1 MAIGELCNREVIVAR
16 PETSVAEAA
25 RLMRE
30 YHVGSLV
37 IVHPVEGG
45 GSVPVGIATDRDL
58 VVEVLAQ
65 EVDPHEVALKD
76 IVTRELLT
84 VSESEDV
91 WDVLST
97 MRRHGVRR
105 IPVVAQD
112 GTLVGIFS
120 ADDALE
126 LVAEVVGD
134 LLGLIKREL
143 GRETD
148 ERP

>member
-65 EVDPHEVALKD
+65 GVDPHEVALKD

-84 VSESEDV
+84 VGENEDV

-112 GTLVGIFS
+112 RTLVGIFS